1 MKINYYRQETIE
13 ENRVD
18 VFFRKKD
25 KEIEGIMEYLDAYDV
40 ITGRSEDVIRR
51 IYPSEIYYCE
61 IVERRCY
68 AYLKQEVLQIDFSLR
83 ELTERYGRNGFVQ
96 IGKSALVNVYKIRK
110 IKTDLNMKLQ
120 LFLKNDEVLILNR
133 TYKKEFM
140 EYLKR
145 LQEAHDENN

>member
-1 MKINYYRQETIE
+1 MKINYYKQETIE